1 MSATRTQLTIEKS
14 EARGRRGMAATK
26 HAAASAV
33 GVEVLAAGGSA
44 ADAAVAAAFAV
55 GVVEPWM
62 SGIGGG
68 GFAVVLTPDHAEA
81 VAFPMRSGSGAT
93 PDRYPRDGRTNVSA
107 FLWDGVEDDANL
119 HGYRA
124 MSVPGAVAGLGLLHE
139 RHGRLPWR
147 DLVRPAVQL
156 AREGF
161 ELSWYDTA
169 LMALFAAAAQ
179 RHPELQRRFYPNGQP
194 PQSNH
199 FEAQRIRQPE
209 LAATLEAVAEGGPEA
224 FYQGDIAA
232 AIAAACAANDGVIAR
247 ADLAAYRARVTPP
260 LSSAYR
266 GVEVLTPGPG
276 GAGPTTLETLNI
288 YERAAA
294 PDMDH
299 ADPERLHAYLWSSRL
314 AVADRVRFMADPER
328 ANAPWDALVSKAYAA
343 TRAAQIDATAPPEDL
358 AAGDAWAYQAPDRA
372 LDCLI
377 IFTQFVGSV
386 LLLDTQNAFAQL
398 QSEFGQSLLER
409 KPEIPETDSAELTI
423 DSHFSNTFNNHIEFG
438 LSVDPYT
445 SGLAGEEDSQ
455 LEGMINR
462 FGVNL
467 LGDLPITDKL
477 RLKLQYAPQVENY
490 TGADGKLNEFDAF
503 SDVFSTEVSF
513 QPVANLPPLVTSH
526 QLQRFV
532 RSSNVYN
539 NTDRQFGLRFG
550 RVLEYN
556 LRLHR
561 FDDEDSRR
569 EDFLLVGSTNHR
581 MTARLQFGILKQILG
596 KLEYGIER
604 SSYQTNLNNLILG
617 ITGLD
622 DNERRNDW
630 RHIGS
635 TKLIQVAMD
644 RLVFQEEVN
653 LFLNRSNVDFFN
665 FVSTEVAASSFY
677 RFETGRWLRLRFSR
691 LWVLFEGR
699 QIPDE
704 IGNILEDAPN
714 RRDTQIGANVQLNW
728 ELNPYLTLNADYQVT
743 QNRTNE
749 VDPLLD
755 FLNYTQTI
763 ATVTLRGQ
771 Y

>member
-1 MSATRTQLTIEKS
+1 VKKIS
-14 EARGRRGMAATK
+14 
-26 HAAASAV
+26 
-33 GVEVLAAGGSA
+33 
-44 ADAAVAAAFAV
+44 
-55 GVVEPWM
+55 
-62 SGIGGG
+62 
-68 GFAVVLTPDHAEA
+68 
-81 VAFPMRSGSGAT
+81 
-93 PDRYPRDGRTNVSA
+93 
-107 FLWDGVEDDANL
+107 
-119 HGYRA
+119 
-124 MSVPGAVAGLGLLHE
+124 
-139 RHGRLPWR
+139 
-147 DLVRPAVQL
+147 
-156 AREGF
+156 
-161 ELSWYDTA
+161 
-169 LMALFAAAAQ
+169 
-179 RHPELQRRFYPNGQP
+179 
-194 PQSNH
+194 H
-199 FEAQRIRQPE
+199 FFWI
-209 LAATLEAVAEGGPEA
+209 
-224 FYQGDIAA
+224 
-232 AIAAACAANDGVIAR
+232 
-247 ADLAAYRARVTPP
+247 
-260 LSSAYR
+260 
-266 GVEVLTPGPG
+266 
-276 GAGPTTLETLNI
+276 
-288 YERAAA
+288 
-294 PDMDH
+294 
-299 ADPERLHAYLWSSRL
+299 
-314 AVADRVRFMADPER
+314 
-328 ANAPWDALVSKAYAA
+328 
-343 TRAAQIDATAPPEDL
+343 
-358 AAGDAWAYQAPDRA
+358 
-372 LDCLI
+372 CLI
-377 IFTQFVGSV
+377 ISTQFVGSV
-386 LLLDTQNAFAQL
+386 LLPHTQSAFAQL

-409 KPEIPETDSAELTI
+409 KPETSETDSAELTI

-569 EDFLLVGSTNHR
+569 EDFLLVGSTNHK

-665 FVSTEVAASSFY
+665 FVSTEVAVSSFY

>member
-1 MSATRTQLTIEKS
+1 MKKIS
-14 EARGRRGMAATK
+14 
-26 HAAASAV
+26 
-33 GVEVLAAGGSA
+33 
-44 ADAAVAAAFAV
+44 
-55 GVVEPWM
+55 
-62 SGIGGG
+62 
-68 GFAVVLTPDHAEA
+68 
-81 VAFPMRSGSGAT
+81 
-93 PDRYPRDGRTNVSA
+93 
-107 FLWDGVEDDANL
+107 
-119 HGYRA
+119 
-124 MSVPGAVAGLGLLHE
+124 
-139 RHGRLPWR
+139 
-147 DLVRPAVQL
+147 
-156 AREGF
+156 
-161 ELSWYDTA
+161 
-169 LMALFAAAAQ
+169 
-179 RHPELQRRFYPNGQP
+179 
-194 PQSNH
+194 H
-199 FEAQRIRQPE
+199 FFWI
-209 LAATLEAVAEGGPEA
+209 
-224 FYQGDIAA
+224 
-232 AIAAACAANDGVIAR
+232 
-247 ADLAAYRARVTPP
+247 
-260 LSSAYR
+260 
-266 GVEVLTPGPG
+266 
-276 GAGPTTLETLNI
+276 
-288 YERAAA
+288 
-294 PDMDH
+294 
-299 ADPERLHAYLWSSRL
+299 
-314 AVADRVRFMADPER
+314 
-328 ANAPWDALVSKAYAA
+328 
-343 TRAAQIDATAPPEDL
+343 
-358 AAGDAWAYQAPDRA
+358 
-372 LDCLI
+372 CLI
-377 IFTQFVGSV
+377 ISTQFVGSV
-386 LLLDTQNAFAQL
+386 LLPHTQSAFAQL

-409 KPEIPETDSAELTI
+409 KPETSETDSAELTI

-569 EDFLLVGSTNHR
+569 EDFLLVGSTNHK

-665 FVSTEVAASSFY
+665 FVSTEVAVSSFY

>member
-1 MSATRTQLTIEKS
+1 VKKTS
-14 EARGRRGMAATK
+14 
-26 HAAASAV
+26 
-33 GVEVLAAGGSA
+33 
-44 ADAAVAAAFAV
+44 
-55 GVVEPWM
+55 
-62 SGIGGG
+62 
-68 GFAVVLTPDHAEA
+68 
-81 VAFPMRSGSGAT
+81 
-93 PDRYPRDGRTNVSA
+93 
-107 FLWDGVEDDANL
+107 
-119 HGYRA
+119 
-124 MSVPGAVAGLGLLHE
+124 
-139 RHGRLPWR
+139 
-147 DLVRPAVQL
+147 
-156 AREGF
+156 
-161 ELSWYDTA
+161 
-169 LMALFAAAAQ
+169 
-179 RHPELQRRFYPNGQP
+179 
-194 PQSNH
+194 H
-199 FEAQRIRQPE
+199 FFWI
-209 LAATLEAVAEGGPEA
+209 
-224 FYQGDIAA
+224 
-232 AIAAACAANDGVIAR
+232 
-247 ADLAAYRARVTPP
+247 
-260 LSSAYR
+260 
-266 GVEVLTPGPG
+266 
-276 GAGPTTLETLNI
+276 
-288 YERAAA
+288 
-294 PDMDH
+294 
-299 ADPERLHAYLWSSRL
+299 
-314 AVADRVRFMADPER
+314 
-328 ANAPWDALVSKAYAA
+328 
-343 TRAAQIDATAPPEDL
+343 
-358 AAGDAWAYQAPDRA
+358 
-372 LDCLI
+372 CLI
-377 IFTQFVGSV
+377 ISTQFVGSV
-386 LLLDTQNAFAQL
+386 LLPHPQNAFAQL
-398 QSEFGQSLLER
+398 QTEFGQSLLER
-409 KPEIPETDSAELTI
+409 KPETSETDSAELTI
-423 DSHFSNTFNNHIEFG
+423 DSYFSNTFNNHIEFG

-503 SDVFSTEVSF
+503 SDVFLTEVSF

-526 QLQRFV
+526 QLQRLV

-539 NTDRQFGLRFG
+539 NTERQFGLRFG

-569 EDFLLVGSTNHR
+569 EDFLLVGSTNHK

-635 TKLIQVAMD
+635 AKLIQVAMD
-644 RLVFQEEVN
+644 RFVFQEEVN